1 MSNIPSTPADGNV
14 KTVIATIANAA
25 APTVTE
31 LNAGTAVDISC
42 YITAGGFVLGQDQA
56 PIADDR
62 ECDTFTA
69 EQPGRKSY
77 SGSSITAID
86 NTNTVNEATY
96 NDANDALTEGA
107 TVKIARR
114 YGLPHTTDFVATTQK
129 TDVIV
134 AVVGAKRRVAV
145 EANSTLRS
153 MWPLY
158 VQEYH
163 QDVTVATGA

>member
-14 KTVIATIANAA
+14 KTVIVSAMENGA
-25 APTVTE
+25 APKVSE
-31 LNAGTAVDISC
+31 LTATSRAEVSC

-56 PIADDR
+56 TISDAR

-86 NTNTVNEATY
+86 NTNTPNETDFNA
-96 NDANDALTEGA
+96 AVDALTEGS
-107 TVKIARR
+107 TVYIARR
-114 YGLPHTTDFVATTQK
+114 YGLPHTTEFATTQK

-163 QDVTVATGA
+163 QDVAVAAGA

>member
-1 MSNIPSTPADGNV
+1 MSNIPATPADGNV
-14 KTVIATIANAA
+14 KTVIYIGADAA
-25 APTVTE
+25 DPIVTE
-31 LNAGTAVDISC
+31 LTAVTAVDISC

-56 PIADDR
+56 TITDDR

-86 NTNTVNEATY
+86 NTNTPLEEDY
-96 NDANDALTEGA
+96 NAANDALIEGT

-114 YGLPHTTDFVATTQK
+114 YGLPHTTAFAATTQK

-134 AVVGAKRRVAV
+134 AVVGAKRRVQV
-145 EANSTLRS
+145 EANSNLRS

-163 QDVTVATGA
+163 QDVTIAAS

>member
-14 KTVIATIANAA
+14 KTVIYIGADGAEPI
-25 APTVTE
+25 VTE
-31 LNAGTAVDISC
+31 LTAITAKDISC

-56 PIADDR
+56 TIADDR

-86 NTNTVNEATY
+86 NTNTPLAEDY
-96 NDANDALTEGA
+96 NDANDALVEGA
-107 TVKIARR
+107 TIKIARR
-114 YGLPHTTDFVATTQK
+114 YGLPHTTAFAATTQK

-134 AVVGAKRRVAV
+134 AKVGAKRRVQV

-158 VQEYH
+158 VQEYY
-163 QDVTVATGA
+163 QDVTIAAS